1 MRRAIAAPVIAIA
14 AAVLVP
20 ASLVSVAIPASAATD
35 VKPARSACSE
45 GVDTPRYAC
54 MTVDARKVPS
64 GDTATFTGTL
74 SATALA
80 NLEEWTKGDR
90 IVCLT
95 RYAPKPQAD
104 GSWPSTTLEGVCTTV
119 RRNGTF
125 TIEAEFGR
133 KGTFYYGLEMGPCR
147 GSDALCGNGDPG
159 LLGVA
164 GPRVVALTTT

>member
-1 MRRAIAAPVIAIA
+1 MRRRT
-14 AAVLVP
+14 VLVLPVVTALAGIALVAGP
-20 ASLVSVAIPASAATD
+20 AQAATD
-35 VKPARSACSE
+35 VTPAKSACSE
-45 GVDTPRYAC
+45 GVGTAKYAC
-54 MTVDARKVPS
+54 MKVDARKVPS

-80 NLEEWTKGDR
+80 NLKDWTKADN

-95 RYAPKPQAD
+95 RYQAKPEAD

-119 RRNGTF
+119 RKDGSF

-133 KGTFYYGLEMGPCR
+133 KGTYYYGLEMGPCR
-147 GSDALCGNGDPG
+147 ASADLCGNGDPG